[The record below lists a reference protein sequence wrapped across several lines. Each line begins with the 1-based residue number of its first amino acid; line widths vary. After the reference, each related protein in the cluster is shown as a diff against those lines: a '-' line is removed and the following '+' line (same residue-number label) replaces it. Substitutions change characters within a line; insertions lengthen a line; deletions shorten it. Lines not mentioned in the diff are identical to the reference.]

1 MDSPSPAELG
11 AGPVHGVPFHL
22 VPRRCGRAVYPEPNS
37 IRVGQ
42 EAVPLDSVT
51 LGTEQ
56 LDPAPH
62 GRWHRWRSQLEDLV
76 VAHDEVFRDYI
87 AVREVEAD
95 AIVAIVINR
104 VLHDPHA
111 GGLVNVD
118 SVVAVSLNEILL
130 QNDTRRLGHV
140 DTVPR
145 RHGERDRRDYR

>member
-1 MDSPSPAELG
+1 MIVFASISFPVETSLTWIPLRPPSSA
-11 AGPVHGVPFHL
+11 PVP
-22 VPRRCGRAVYPEPNS
+22 S
-37 IRVGQ
+37 
-42 EAVPLDSVT
+42 T
-51 LGTEQ
+51 
-56 LDPAPH
+56 
-62 GRWHRWRSQLEDLV
+62 
-76 VAHDEVFRDYI
+76 VFPSTSFP
-87 AVREVEAD
+87 VEAD

-145 RHGERDRRDYR
+145 RHGERDRRDY